1 MSSSNSRVAPSL
13 VIPKDTRS
21 SAAAGGS
28 VHSPID
34 SFPVLSPHTETG
46 WVAGFF
52 DLLSRNTGLYSP
64 ASAEPKS
71 KMHSAKKHGAMG
83 LFD

>member
-1 MSSSNSRVAPSL
+1 MSSSHSRVAPSL

-21 SAAAGGS
+21 SAGGS
-28 VHSPID
+28 ASSPVD

-64 ASAEPKS
+64 ASAESKS

>member
-13 VIPKDTRS
+13 IIPKDTRS
-21 SAAAGGS
+21 SAPAVGS
-28 VHSPID
+28 PVD
-34 SFPVLSPHTETG
+34 SLLSPQTETG

-64 ASAEPKS
+64 TSPTPKS